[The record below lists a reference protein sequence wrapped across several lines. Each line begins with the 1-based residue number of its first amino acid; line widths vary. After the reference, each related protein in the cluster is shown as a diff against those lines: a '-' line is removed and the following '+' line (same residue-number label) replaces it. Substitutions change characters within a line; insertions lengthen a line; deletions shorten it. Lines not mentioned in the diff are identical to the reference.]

1 MLVSLVDLESCDSL
15 VVVAAAVARVLLS
28 YVVSRVGAVERKK
41 TRGNA
46 IETSKSGEAATD
58 KDQ

>member
-1 MLVSLVDLESCDSL
+1 MLVSLVGLESCDSL
-15 VVVAAAVARVLLS
+15 VVVAAAARVLLS
-28 YVVSRVGAVERKK
+28 YVVSRVVVVEREK